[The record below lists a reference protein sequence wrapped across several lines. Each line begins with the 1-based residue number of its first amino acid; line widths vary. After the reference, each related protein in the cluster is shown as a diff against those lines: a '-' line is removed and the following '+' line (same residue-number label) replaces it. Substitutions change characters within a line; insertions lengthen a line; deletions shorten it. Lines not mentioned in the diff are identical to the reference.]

1 MNLTIKHKDIN
12 VAYAKISSIDYENVK
27 EPSLSDYILINFET
41 FASTEIFKKLKSTD
55 SIIFTIFNDTKQ
67 LATGRANLE
76 NSTKLLARPSN
87 RHELTNLIKL

>member
-12 VAYAKISSIDYENVK
+12 VAYAKISNIEYENASN
-27 EPSLSDYILINFET
+27 PSLSDYILINFET
-41 FASTEIFKKLKSTD
+41 FATTEIFKKLKSTD

-67 LATGRANLE
+67 LAQGRANLE

-87 RHELTNLIKL
+87 RHEITNLIKL